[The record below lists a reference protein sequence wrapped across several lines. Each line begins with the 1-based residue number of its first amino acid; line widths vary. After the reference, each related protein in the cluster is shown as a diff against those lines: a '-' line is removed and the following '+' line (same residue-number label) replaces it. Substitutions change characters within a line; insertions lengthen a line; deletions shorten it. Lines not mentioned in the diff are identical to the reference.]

1 MRSRSR
7 LVSFCSDLC
16 LMVLLGAVF
25 AASCAA
31 FARSMILAKPRF
43 AEGAP
48 FAVEGGVGVNVD
60 PGLCFDTASCMGR
73 RWLRDVPGLIAG
85 AC

>member
-1 MRSRSR
+1 
-7 LVSFCSDLC
+7 
-16 LMVLLGAVF
+16 MVLLGAVF

-43 AEGAP
+43 AGGAP
-48 FAVEGGVGVNVD
+48 FAVEGGVGEDVD
-60 PGLCFDTASCMGR
+60 PGPGADFDTAFCTGR
-73 RWLRDVPGLIAG
+73 RWLGDAPDLTTG

>member
-1 MRSRSR
+1 
-7 LVSFCSDLC
+7 
-16 LMVLLGAVF
+16 MVLLGAVF

-43 AEGAP
+43 AGGAP
-48 FAVEGGVGVNVD
+48 FAVEGGVGVDAD
-60 PGLCFDTASCMGR
+60 PGLGFDTAFCKGR
-73 RWLRDVPGLIAG
+73 RWLGDAPGLIVG